1 MFLTLASIAGSA
13 FWLGAVKPRLDDYA
27 SYTGLFDNESQVLKS
42 DPGRP
47 AWFSISLGYKIKE
60 LPSVDVDKFINMYKV
75 NPEDWV
81 LHRGV
86 AYKNR
91 VTPADMFE
99 SGIFFTPFSNYR
111 RYEKFR
117 KGVEKDKQKYSKAKE
132 KINTT
137 KTQEEIL
144 DKLLDSVKEDIE
156 KAYKKA
162 EEDMKKVTKEAYEIK
177 LRLEKEN
184 D

>member
-13 FWLGAVKPRLDDYA
+13 FWLGAVRPRLEDYS
-27 SYTGLFDNESQVLKS
+27 SYTGLFDCESRVLKS
-42 DPGRP
+42 DPGRSP
-47 AWFSISLGYKIKE
+47 WLRLYLGYKIKE
-60 LPSVDVDKFINMYKV
+60 LPSIDVDKFINMYKV

-91 VTPADMFE
+91 VTSADMFE

-117 KGVEKDKQKYSKAKE
+117 KRVEKDKQKYSKAKE

-144 DKLLDSVKEDIE
+144 NRLLDSVKEDIE
-156 KAYKKA
+156 KTYKKA
-162 EEDMKKVTKEAYEIK
+162 EEDMKKVTEEAYEIK